1 MLVFFLFSPTIVRI
15 DNYLSESR
23 FWTIWD
29 GILATRGCYVCHETM
44 YCFSFLRFCAFFKI
58 FHIQLEEKRKNVSFY
73 TVYVCVKVKLTFVS
87 FFSFFCAPFPRCVN
101 KPCIKVEI
109 LTGSCEDEEQ
119 VEKPVFWFH
128 LLPPLLLSSGRQVPL
143 LTCPMC
149 SRPALVCGSDH
160 LTTQVVQLCVFFG
173 PHL

>member
-1 MLVFFLFSPTIVRI
+1 MYVCVAENCEMLVFFFLFSPTIVRI

-29 GILATRGCYVCHETM
+29 GILATRGCYACHETM

-87 FFSFFCAPFPRCVN
+87 FFCAPFPKPFFRNPQCVYFCLN
-101 KPCIKVEI
+101 NCFIFY
-109 LTGSCEDEEQ
+109 
-119 VEKPVFWFH
+119 VF
-128 LLPPLLLSSGRQVPL
+128 P
-143 LTCPMC
+143 
-149 SRPALVCGSDH
+149 
-160 LTTQVVQLCVFFG
+160 G
-173 PHL
+173 PRTDWIY